1 MPKYRMYK
9 DPETFSNKI
18 APTAAGVTRFLGL
31 DLGSNCGVA
40 IYDYVQ
46 AESSGKKLKLLQDK
60 LQLFQWDLSP
70 QGLESGAARFVRL
83 RAFLNVVKPD
93 VIGYE
98 DVKYSPPREFFVNKK
113 FGIPAVLSRVATAS
127 EVLGGMKVTVATWA
141 EENNLVSNGY
151 AISTIKKYAT
161 GNGKASKED
170 MIIAANKS
178 LGAAFDSA
186 KYKTSGIDN
195 VVDAAFVLL
204 LLIQKV
210 IAGMPQQK
218 PQT

>member
-9 DPETFSNKI
+9 DAETFAGKI
-18 APTAAGVTRFLGL
+18 GKCPADATRFLGL

-40 IYDYVQ
+40 IYDHVP
-46 AESSGKKLKLLQDK
+46 GKKLLQDK

-83 RAFLNVVKPD
+83 RAFLNVTNPEV
-93 VIGYE
+93 VGYE

-161 GNGKASKED
+161 GNGKASKEE
-170 MIIAANKS
+170 MIIAANKA
-178 LGAAFDSA
+178 LGGAFDTA
-186 KYKTSGIDN
+186 KYKSTGIDN
-195 VVDAAFVLL
+195 VVDAAFVVLL
-204 LLIQKV
+204 LLQKIV
-210 IAGMPQQK
+210 AGMPAPPK
-218 PQT
+218 

>member
-9 DPETFSNKI
+9 DPDSFESKVGPCP
-18 APTAAGVTRFLGL
+18 AEATRFVGL

-40 IYDYVQ
+40 VYDLIP
-46 AESSGKKLKLLQDK
+46 GKKLLQEK
-60 LQLFQWDLSP
+60 LQLFQWDLST

-83 RAFLNVVKPD
+83 RAFLNATSPQVL
-93 VIGYE
+93 GWE
-98 DVKYSPPREFFVNKK
+98 DVKYSPPKEFFMNKK

-127 EVLGGMKVTVATWA
+127 EVLGGMKVTAATWA
-141 EENNLVSNGY
+141 EENSIVSNGY
-151 AISTIKKYAT
+151 AIATIKKFAT

-186 KYKTSGIDN
+186 KYKTTGIDN

-204 LLIQKV
+204 LLIQRV
-210 IAGMPQQK
+210 HAGMPQPPAPK
-218 PQT
+218 K

>member
-1 MPKYRMYK
+1 MYK
-9 DPETFSNKI
+9 DPEEFAKKLPPQPANS
-18 APTAAGVTRFLGL
+18 TRYLGL

-40 IYDYVQ
+40 IYDYVP
-46 AESSGKKLKLLQDK
+46 KTNLLQENLK
-60 LQLFQWDLSP
+60 LFQWDLST

-83 RAFLNVVKPD
+83 RAFLNVTKPE
-93 VIGYE
+93 VLAYE
-98 DVKYSPPREFFVNKK
+98 DVKYSPPKEFFMNKK

-141 EENNLVSNGY
+141 EEENKISNGF

-170 MIIAANKS
+170 MIAAANRQ
-178 LGAAFDSA
+178 LGIAFDAS
-186 KYKTSGIDN
+186 KYKSTGIDN

-210 IAGMPQQK
+210 SAGMP
-218 PQT
+218 

>member
-9 DPETFSNKI
+9 DPETFATKVGKCP
-18 APTAAGVTRFLGL
+18 ADATRFLGL

-40 IYDYVQ
+40 VYDYVP
-46 AESSGKKLKLLQDK
+46 GKKLLQDK

-83 RAFLNVVKPD
+83 RAFLNVTNPEV
-93 VIGYE
+93 VGYE
-98 DVKYSPPREFFVNKK
+98 DVKYSPPKEFFINKK

-161 GNGKASKED
+161 GNGKASKEE
-170 MIIAANKS
+170 MIIAANKAF
-178 LGAAFDSA
+178 GAAFDTA
-186 KYKTSGIDN
+186 KYKSTGIDN

-204 LLIQKV
+204 LLLQRIN
-210 IAGMPQQK
+210 AGMPTPGK
-218 PQT
+218 

>member
-9 DPETFSNKI
+9 DPAQFGAKLGKPPANT
-18 APTAAGVTRFLGL
+18 VRFLGL

-40 IYDYVQ
+40 VYDY
-46 AESSGKKLKLLQDK
+46 ENGKKILQEK
-60 LQLFQWDLSP
+60 LQLFQWDLST

-83 RAFLNVVKPD
+83 RAFLNVTAPD

-98 DVKYSPPREFFVNKK
+98 DVKYSPPKEFFVNKK

-141 EENNLVSNGY
+141 QEAELLAQGF
-151 AISTIKKYAT
+151 AISTIKKFAT
-161 GNGKASKED
+161 GNGKSSKED
-170 MIIAANKS
+170 MIAAANRT
-178 LGAAFDSA
+178 LGAAFDSS
-186 KYKTSGIDN
+186 KYKSTGIDN

-204 LLIQKV
+204 LLMQTTV
-210 IAGMPQQK
+210 AGLTNSK
-218 PQT
+218 AK